1 MLCFARNALIVIS
14 PCAWR
19 RMLTSCSS
27 LNRASI
33 SSSGVPDRDAFEVVF
48 GKGLL
53 GAGAPSV
60 EEWGWDFQKQLLA
73 LSRDL

>member
-1 MLCFARNALIVIS
+1 VLRTQRLDRHIPLRLAQDAHELFFTESGLHFV
-14 PCAWR
+14 P
-19 RMLTSCSS
+19 
-27 LNRASI
+27 
-33 SSSGVPDRDAFEVVF
+33 SGVPDRDAFEVVF